1 MKITDIQTFV
11 VHIGWRNYLFVKV
24 NTDEGISGI
33 GEAYPVGPDKATV
46 EAIDYFEEWLRDKDP
61 RDIEGLWQL
70 MYNGS
75 RFPGGSIL
83 NAAISGIEHAL
94 FDIAGKAYGIPLYQL
109 LGGKCRN
116 KIRVY
121 QAPHGDT
128 PEELAEDALRLIDRY
143 GFTAL
148 KIGPHPPGQES
159 MPWNAVVRGAAAR
172 MEAVRKAVGDDIDI
186 ACDPHAKIFEPS
198 RAIDMANALK
208 PYRPLFVEELTR
220 PETVDA
226 LIKVRAHTEVPLATG
241 EMLYTKFE
249 FKDLLV
255 TGAADIVQPD
265 ICLCGGIQ
273 ETKKIASMAEAFYVD
288 LAPHN
293 PLGPVATA
301 VNVHLAATCPNFI
314 ILEYTAD
321 DVPGRKEFLKEPVKL
336 KDGYLEIPDKPGLGV
351 ELNEE
356 AFARYPSVYWRRPI
370 PIRPDGSVAFQ

>member
-1 MKITDIQTFV
+1 MKITKIDTYV

-24 NTDEGISGI
+24 STDEGINGI

-46 EAIDYFEEWLRDKDP
+46 EAIDYFEEWLVGKNP
-61 RDIEGLWQL
+61 MDIEGLWQY

-94 FDIAGKAYGIPLYQL
+94 FDIAGKALNTPVYQL
-109 LGGKCRN
+109 LGGKCRD

-128 PEELAEDALRLIDRY
+128 PEKLAEDALRLIDRY
-143 GFTAL
+143 HFTAL
-148 KIGPHPPGQES
+148 KIGPHPPGQEK
-159 MPWNAVVRGAAAR
+159 MPWNAVIRGAAAR

-186 ACDPHAKIFEPS
+186 ATDPHAKIFQPS
-198 RAIDMANALK
+198 KAIEMANALAPYK
-208 PYRPLFVEELTR
+208 PMFVEELTR

-226 LIKVRAHTEVPLATG
+226 LAKIRQHTDVPLATG

-249 FKDLLV
+249 FKDLLMTQAV
-255 TGAADIVQPD
+255 DIVQPD
-265 ICLCGGIQ
+265 VCLCGGIQ

-288 LAPHN
+288 VAPHN

-301 VNVHLAATCPNFI
+301 VNVQLVATCPNFL

-321 DVPGRKEFLKEPVKL
+321 DVPGRNEFLKEPVKL
-336 KDGYLEIPDKPGLGV
+336 VDGYLEISDKPGLGV

-356 AFARYPSVYWRRPI
+356 ALPKYPGIYWRRPI
-370 PIRPDGSVAFQ
+370 PTRPDGSVTFQ